1 MATFLDI
8 SILGNFVS
16 IFTFLLVFVIF
27 YGMLELFNIFGSGHK
42 GLHAIIA
49 LAVSFVVIFSKGVVA
64 VIQTFTPWFTIL
76 ILIIFFILFAV
87 RMFGATD
94 KDIRDEL
101 TSGSTITTWIIIFTV
116 VILLFSLGAGFGQD
130 SLAQGQSSGISAT
143 QSNSSGNASIVES
156 GSTATTSYNQNL
168 YNTLFH
174 PKVLGLILVML
185 LAVIAML
192 FLTGSDAK

>member
-8 SILGNFVS
+8 SILGNFIS
-16 IFTFLLVFVIF
+16 IFTFLLVFVIV
-27 YGMLELFNIFGSGHK
+27 YGMLELFKMFGDGHR

-49 LAVSFVVIFSKGVVA
+49 LAVAFIVIFSKGVVA
-64 VIQTFTPWFTIL
+64 VIQTFTPWFVIL
-76 ILIIFFILFAV
+76 ILVIFFILFAV

-101 TSGSTITTWIIIFTV
+101 TSGTTITTWIIIFTV

-130 SLAQGQSSGISAT
+130 SLTQGPGGKVT
-143 QSNSSGNASIVES
+143 QSNTTINATGDP
-156 GSTATTSYNQNL
+156 GSTATTNFNQNL

-174 PKVLGLILVML
+174 PKVLGLILIML
-185 LAVIAML
+185 LAIIAML
-192 FLTGSDAK
+192 FLTGTDGP

>member
-8 SILGNFVS
+8 SILGNFVT
-16 IFTFLLVFVIF
+16 IFTFLLVFVIVF
-27 YGMLELFNIFGSGHK
+27 GMLELFKAFGDGHK

-49 LAVSFVVIFSKGVVA
+49 IAIAFIVIFSKGVVA

-76 ILIIFFILFAV
+76 IIVIFFILFAI

-101 TSGSTITTWIIIFTV
+101 MKDSTITTWVIIFTV
-116 VILLFSLGAGFGQD
+116 VIILFSLGSGFGQD
-130 SLAQGQSSGISAT
+130 SLDQTATPTQGVASVNAT
-143 QSNSSGNASIVES
+143 VPGT
-156 GSTATTSYNQNL
+156 STATSSFNQNL

-174 PKVLGLILVML
+174 PKVLGMLLVML
-185 LAVIAML
+185 LAVMAML
-192 FLTGSDAK
+192 FLTGSEGP

>member
-1 MATFLDI
+1 
-8 SILGNFVS
+8 
-16 IFTFLLVFVIF
+16 
-27 YGMLELFNIFGSGHK
+27 MLELFKIFGDGHK

-49 LAVSFVVIFSKGVVA
+49 LAMGFIVIYSKGVVN

-76 ILIIFFILFAV
+76 ILVIFFILFAV

-94 KDIRDEL
+94 KDIGMEL
-101 TSGSTITTWIIIFTV
+101 KKDGVIVTWIIIFTV
-116 VILLFSLGAGFGQD
+116 IILLFSLGSGFGQK
-130 SLAQGQSSGISAT
+130 SLEEGVGGTTVTTTGESMNVSTNGTGI
-143 QSNSSGNASIVES
+143 G
-156 GSTATTSYNQNL
+156 GSTATPDFNQNL

-192 FLTGSDAK
+192 FLTGSEGP

>member
-8 SILGNFVS
+8 SILSNFVS
-16 IFTFLLVFVIF
+16 VFTWFLVFVIV
-27 YGMLELFNIFGSGHK
+27 YGMLELFKVFGEGHR
-42 GLHAIIA
+42 GLHGIIA
-49 LAVSFVVIFSKGVVA
+49 IAMAFIVIFSKGVVA

-101 TSGSTITTWIIIFTV
+101 KSGTTITTWIIILTV

-130 SLAQGQSSGISAT
+130 TLQESPGVTPGT
-143 QSNSSGNASIVES
+143 YVNASTNLTVEP
-156 GSTATTSYNQNL
+156 GSTATPNFNQNL

-174 PKVLGLILVML
+174 PKVLGLILIML
-185 LAVIAML
+185 TAVLAML
-192 FLTGSDAK
+192 FLTGTETG

>member
-8 SILGNFVS
+8 SILGNFIG
-16 IFTFLLVFVIF
+16 IFTFLLVFVIV
-27 YGMLELFNIFGSGHK
+27 YGMLELFNIFGNGHK

-49 LAVSFVVIFSKGVVA
+49 LAIAFIVIFSKGVVA

-76 ILIIFFILFAV
+76 ILVIFFILFAV

-94 KDIRDEL
+94 ADIRNEL
-101 TSGSTITTWIIIFTV
+101 TGGSTVTTWIIILTV
-116 VILLFSLGAGFGQD
+116 VILLFSLGTGFGQE
-130 SLAQGQSSGISAT
+130 SLVQGQSSGVSAT
-143 QSNSSGNASIVES
+143 QTNSSTNSTVDA
-156 GSTATTSYNQNL
+156 GSTSTANFNQNL

-174 PKVLGLILVML
+174 PKVLGLILIML

-192 FLTGSDAK
+192 FLTGSDAQ

>member
-8 SILGNFVS
+8 SILGHFVG
-16 IFTFLLVFVIF
+16 IFTFLLVFVIV
-27 YGMLELFNIFGSGHK
+27 YGMLELFKMFGDGHR

-49 LAVSFVVIFSKGVVA
+49 LAVAFIVIFSKGVVA
-64 VIQTFTPWFTIL
+64 VIQTFTPWFVIL
-76 ILIIFFILFAV
+76 ILVIFFILFAV

-101 TSGSTITTWIIIFTV
+101 TSGTTITTWIIIFTV

-130 SLAQGQSSGISAT
+130 SLSSRGNTGTSAT
-143 QSNSSGNASIVES
+143 QTNTSTNATAEP
-156 GSTATTSYNQNL
+156 GSTATTNFNQNL

-174 PKVLGLILVML
+174 PKVLGLILIML

-192 FLTGSDAK
+192 FLTGTDGP